1 MAVDKYDFIQEVL
14 STQTMNS
21 SQREK
26 LLKLTSDEIKKDKKF
41 NITLEERVLKLEKII
56 LSDLNNLPIYQ
67 EQNVNVNKK
76 NISNISSIDEEI
88 DNINSLVFNNSVN
101 PSLPDQYI
109 DPSNLYKYLLAYN
122 QDPILK
128 STCHLIDSS
137 ELEKINEYCN
147 TDIYNFNLHYNK
159 ILESFNK
166 INKQFAPA
174 YIKALIRG
182 YLTGRNYN
190 GEEIIGWSDDK
201 IKWSWN
207 DQGLKN
213 WSNQNMGIPPNPDIG
228 LSNKI
233 ENNGFE
239 FGSPI
244 KIKEGFLQ
252 SLSDMV
258 VHFKKMFH
266 IREDNSLF
274 SILQKQNTYRK
285 WEDKIDFIIEKQ
297 NFPENIE
304 FFTDIDKL
312 LQCYNEII
320 QLSID
325 FAKNEKPLINLK
337 LFEKDNSIYFSIHD
351 LNAVYGKSLI
361 SAKNRLIGQK
371 YEAIIKKLNGVCNFY
386 LQANFGQEVFSKLT
400 IWDSESNVE
409 VGRMEQ
415 KVDTN
420 FKSGV
425 EHILELKRR

>member
-76 NISNISSIDEEI
+76 NISNISTIDEEI

-147 TDIYNFNLHYNK
+147 TNIYNFNLHYNK

-320 QLSID
+320 HLSID

-425 EHILELKRR
+425 EHILEFKRR